1 MSFWESRFGAVC
13 GLLLV
18 VLLVVVGFTGVRV
31 WLVTHPDRS
40 ESASF
45 DFGAMLLQ
53 VDDVRFRAADGVELA
68 AWLLEGNGTRPP
80 VILCHDLGRSKAS
93 LVQHAI
99 KLHAAGYSVLLFDFR
114 GHGDSHGTKSALGLH
129 EKRDVL
135 GALDFL
141 ADHAGVEPGR
151 VGVYG
156 VGMGAHAAVL
166 AAADREALRVLVLD
180 GLYPDAS
187 GPLAR
192 RVFAGWEPGVRHL
205 GFLADGLF
213 AVIAGTRIGHHRAAD
228 TLPGLVGRDL
238 LLLASQWDRDQV
250 EATRRMVASIP
261 EQPDVDGNLVVLP
274 ATHGDGL
281 YGEHLDRH
289 GEQVLG
295 FFEERLGAPRIA
307 ADLRY

>member
-31 WLVTHPDRS
+31 YLVTHPDRP
-40 ESASF
+40 ETASF
-45 DFGAMLLQ
+45 DFGSMLLQ
-53 VDDVRFRAADGVELA
+53 VDEVRFPSVDGVELA
-68 AWLLEGNGTRPP
+68 AWLLEGDGTRPP

-99 KLHAAGYSVLLFDFR
+99 KLHAAGYSALLFDFR
-114 GHGDSHGTKSALGLH
+114 GHGDSLGEKSALGLH

-141 ADHAGVEPGR
+141 ADHAGVEPNR
-151 VGVYG
+151 VGIYG

-166 AAADREALRVLVLD
+166 AAADRKSLRVLVLD

-187 GPLAR
+187 QPLAR

-205 GFLADGLF
+205 SFLADGLF
-213 AVIAGTRIGHHRAAD
+213 AVMSGTRIGKHRAAD
-228 TLPGLVGRDL
+228 TLTGLVGHDL
-238 LLLASQWDRDQV
+238 LLLASDSNHEQV

-261 EQPDVDGNLVVLP
+261 EQPDVDGNLVLLP
-274 ATHGDGL
+274 ATHVDGL
-281 YGEHLDRH
+281 YGDDLERH
-289 GEQVLG
+289 GEQVLA
-295 FFEERLGAPRIA
+295 FFEERLGAPTIA
-307 ADLRY
+307 GGLRY